1 MCVGD
6 QKMNRNMLNDDK
18 TEFIVFKSKLNVN
31 TFAEQNVQVGCTQ
44 IRISSKINN
53 LW

>member
-18 TEFIVFKSKLNVN
+18 TEFIVFKSKLN

-53 LW
+53 LV